1 MQKKFAAIFFLPQ
14 YSPQLCSSGKLFL
27 SYEEQFI
34 SKIQK
39 KLSKSYS
46 DVTLR
51 EVEKIIKGIGRDQII
66 NLWSHS
72 CKTLN
77 DENQKFIG
85 MIKGEIKG
93 YPFLS

>member
-1 MQKKFAAIFFLPQ
+1 MF
-14 YSPQLCSSGKLFL
+14 
-27 SYEEQFI
+27 
-34 SKIQK
+34 KIQR

-66 NLWSHS
+66 NMWSHS
-72 CKTLN
+72 YKTLN

-85 MIKGEIKG
+85 MIKGEIKD
-93 YPFLS
+93 YPILSSFIIFNLLYSNESSAR